1 MTDCCVALDY
11 QNYCSSDPC
20 GSLHQTY
27 NSTLVTKTDAKA
39 DFRSQRNLN
48 GIISMEELSTT
59 FKGEAVEPETLL
71 PFSTSSSS
79 DIHDD
84 NDDGNM
90 GNNSST
96 VVPQFSYEVVTAPFK
111 DENKVSSLLVS
122 ESKAMSE
129 EGGRKRK
136 INNKSKNNYS
146 SNNSNSPVNY
156 DSQTTNSTPPILVAN
171 SSSSSI
177 TSLRSVDANN
187 CKSYN
192 EYDTS
197 EDKQQNIQNNN
208 IMQNHY
214 STAISTATE
223 FKVVDL

>member
-59 FKGEAVEPETLL
+59 FKREPETLL

-84 NDDGNM
+84 NDDGNI
-90 GNNSST
+90 GNNSNN
-96 VVPQFSYEVVTAPFK
+96 VVSQFSYEVVTAPFK
-111 DENKVSSLLVS
+111 DETNKGTSPLES
-122 ESKAMSE
+122 EVQAISVE
-129 EGGRKRK
+129 IGRKRK
-136 INNKSKNNYS
+136 INNKSKNNHS

-156 DSQTTNSTPPILVAN
+156 DSQTTNSTPPVLAAN

-177 TSLRSVDANN
+177 TSIGSVDTSNYKT
-187 CKSYN
+187 CN
-192 EYDTS
+192 ENDTND
-197 EDKQQNIQNNN
+197 DKQQNIQNSN

-214 STAISTATE
+214 SSVISTATE
-223 FKVVDL
+223 FKAVDL